1 MARRSAASPLATF
14 LDYILTAS
22 PAEGRAALEASIAAF
37 GARMRVVPVAQGGSK
52 APAPAAAP
60 AAASG
65 PTGVVKRRPGRKP
78 RAAAEA
84 PVVSPATTKQAVQA
98 ADAAA
103 PVRRRGRPAI
113 AGKGAVEVPAVVA
126 TELPAGTAPLPD
138 QAVDE

>member
-22 PAEGRAALEASIAAF
+22 PADGKAALEASIAAF

-52 APAPAAAP
+52 APAPVAAP
-60 AAASG
+60 AATSG

-78 RAAAEA
+78 KAASA
-84 PVVSPATTKQAVQA
+84 PVVGPAAVKQAVQA
-98 ADAAA
+98 ADASA